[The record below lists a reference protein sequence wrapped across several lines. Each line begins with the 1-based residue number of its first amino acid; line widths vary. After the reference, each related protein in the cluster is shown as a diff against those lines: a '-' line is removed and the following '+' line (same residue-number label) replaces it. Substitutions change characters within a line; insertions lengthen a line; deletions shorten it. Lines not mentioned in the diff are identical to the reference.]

1 MLQAT
6 QRTAVFAWYNLTG
19 SIATALGSLVGGWMA
34 FTLRASGQTPLDSY
48 RLVIAVYGALGI
60 ILAILFMRLSRF
72 AEVDPAQ
79 VAPTKLG
86 IHKSRKVVLKLSA
99 LFALDS
105 FGGGFVLQSIV
116 AYWFFLRF
124 GASEDMIGAIFF
136 GANLLAGF
144 SALVAA
150 RLAAKIGLVNTM
162 VFTHLPS
169 NVLLMLVPFMP
180 NVWLAITVLLMRFAI
195 SQMDVPA
202 RQSYVMHVVDPDERS
217 AAAGVTGVARTL
229 GASISPAL
237 AVPLMAGAAFIGA
250 PFIIGGALKTIY
262 DLVLY
267 AQFRAHMRDG
277 AV

>member
-1 MLQAT
+1 
-6 QRTAVFAWYNLTG
+6 
-19 SIATALGSLVGGWMA
+19 
-34 FTLRASGQTPLDSY
+34 
-48 RLVIAVYGALGI
+48 
-60 ILAILFMRLSRF
+60 
-72 AEVDPAQ
+72 
-79 VAPTKLG
+79 
-86 IHKSRKVVLKLSA
+86 
-99 LFALDS
+99 
-105 FGGGFVLQSIV
+105 
-116 AYWFFLRF
+116 
-124 GASEDMIGAIFF
+124 
-136 GANLLAGF
+136 
-144 SALVAA
+144 
-150 RLAAKIGLVNTM
+150 
-162 VFTHLPS
+162 
-169 NVLLMLVPFMP
+169 MLVPFMP